1 MDQGNIKVPDA
12 GRIGLVVA
20 GDVTPRSKPAAP
32 APKSTESGQFT
43 VNALAE
49 ALAQTVVST
58 FTDQLKLEA
67 QRHGGFLTVND
78 ISQLSEKFDRKRGQL
93 ERVFQQ
99 SFEQVARAHE
109 RASFDHVRAYPFDRL
124 IVSTFEVLFNPERAA
139 ADGPDAVTRRVL
151 PGFFLSM
158 DMMIGKDMVREFQER
173 CQAIVARLSQG
184 QEQSFNW
191 QILYDDREAKDCCL
205 DALVAFAPYFED
217 WEKRRDWYLPLVN
230 GNLDAS
236 DDWELT
242 EGGFSNLAGVMFSH
256 LKSGLDN
263 PRTRAAL
270 EKRHGRSPCVQLD
283 LILVGLAEAGL
294 KLS

>member
-1 MDQGNIKVPDA
+1 MDQGNIKAPDA
-12 GRIGLVVA
+12 GGIGLVVA
-20 GDVTPRSKPAAP
+20 GDGAHRSKPAAL
-32 APKSTESGQFT
+32 APKPEESGQFS
-43 VNALAE
+43 VNALSE
-49 ALAQTVVST
+49 ALAQTVVNT

-67 QRHGGFLTVND
+67 QRHGGYLTVND
-78 ISQLSEKFDRKRGQL
+78 ISQLSEKFHRKRGQL

-99 SFEQVARAHE
+99 SFEQVARARE
-109 RASFDHVRAYPFDRL
+109 RAAFDHVRAYPFDRL
-124 IVSTFEVLFNPERAA
+124 IVSTFEVLFSPERAV

-191 QILYDDREAKDCCL
+191 QVLYDDREAKDCCL
-205 DALVAFAPYFED
+205 DALVAFAPYFKD
-217 WEKRRDWYLPLVN
+217 WEKRRDWYLPLIN

-242 EGGFSNLAGVMFSH
+242 EGGLANLAGVMFSQ

-263 PRTRAAL
+263 PRIRATL
-270 EKRHGRSPCVQLD
+270 ENRHGRSPCVQLD
-283 LILVGLAEAGL
+283 LILAGLAEAGL